1 LSEQF
6 GHLEDAERDWLRATR
21 RSAARRTRLVLA
33 VPLVLVMGLVWVAL
47 GERSTVLPPA
57 HLSIAPAAP
66 NRPAAPAAQT
76 PPSAEQRALDDG
88 RRALA
93 AWGRFAVTNH
103 LDTLH
108 DWFWTD
114 GPQYRQLAREAKLRR
129 GTKAL
134 GPPAYHLILSRAQ
147 VLSPSP
153 RDRVLRGR
161 VRVTRPGEAGQSYGW
176 DVWMRRDTVGD
187 RWRLWTV
194 KPTRATPAR
203 SLSDPVVVAAGDIA
217 QAAGHQQ
224 ATADRIAEIDPDA
237 VLLLGDLQ
245 YPNGDLADFRRLY
258 HPTWGRFKAT
268 SRPSP
273 GNHEYHTPAAAGYL
287 DYFGRA
293 ARPAGRSYY
302 SFDLGGWHVIA
313 LNSNIPFETGSAQER
328 WLRADLVATS
338 KRCILAYWHHPRFSS
353 GSHEGDHVEVGPLWT
368 DLYDAR
374 ADVVLNGHEHS
385 YERFARQDPRG
396 RADRQGI
403 RQFVVGTGGAAL
415 QPLAA
420 ARPNS
425 QLRTAAA
432 HGVLELVLH
441 PASYE
446 WRFVAESGAVLDR
459 GGPVTC
465 H

>member
-1 LSEQF
+1 LS
-6 GHLEDAERDWLRATR
+6 HDHYDLDDAEREWLRASR
-21 RSAARRTRLVLA
+21 RSAAQRTRLLIA
-33 VPLVLVMGLVWVAL
+33 VPLVLVLAL
-47 GERSTVLPPA
+47 GLTWLDRGGGAGSPSHPPPS
-57 HLSIAPAAP
+57 SIAPTPDQLALEAA
-66 NRPAAPAAQT
+66 
-76 PPSAEQRALDDG
+76 
-88 RRALA
+88 RRALE

-103 LDTLH
+103 LQTLH

-114 GPQYRQLAREAKLRR
+114 GPQYRQLAQEAKLRR

-134 GPPAYHLILSRAQ
+134 GPPAYHLTLSRAQ

-153 RDRVLRGR
+153 RDQVLRGR

-176 DVWMRRDTVGD
+176 DVWMRRDTVGA

-245 YPNGDLADFRRLY
+245 YPNGELADFRRLY

-273 GNHEYHTPAAAGYL
+273 GNHEYYTPGAAGYF

-293 ARPAGRSYY
+293 AKPRGRSYY
-302 SFDLGGWHVIA
+302 SFDLGGWHLIA
-313 LNSNIPFETGSAQER
+313 LDSNIARETGSAQER
-328 WLRADLVATS
+328 WLRRDLVATS

-353 GSHEGDHVEVGPLWT
+353 GGHEGDHPSVSPFWT
-368 DLYDAR
+368 DLYDAQ

-385 YERFARQDPRG
+385 YERFRPQNPSAT
-396 RADRQGI
+396 ADRQGM
-403 RQFVVGTGGAAL
+403 RQIVVGTGGADLHRFGPAK
-415 QPLAA
+415 
-420 ARPNS
+420 PNS
-425 QLRTAAA
+425 QVRLNSA

-446 WRFVAESGAVLDR
+446 WRFVSESGAVLDR
-459 GGPVTC
+459 GGPVAC